1 MKREISRLHTEGDLA
16 TAEAWLV
23 WAEIFLNTLE
33 APGPPIHSTQKI
45 LPLVVWLSD
54 ITGASRDVV
63 HGALRETLP
72 RILFQAKLA
81 DRDLTIDDGHAAI
94 RVIRGSLREADG

>member
-16 TAEAWLV
+16 AAETWLV
-23 WAEIFLNTLE
+23 WAEIYLNTLE
-33 APGPPIHSTQKI
+33 VPGPPIHSNQKI

-54 ITGASRDVV
+54 TTGTSVDVV
-63 HGALRETLP
+63 HDALQESLP

-81 DRDLTIDDGHAAI
+81 GRDLNIDDGHTAI
-94 RVIRGSLREADG
+94 RVIRSSLKEADG